1 MERLLALWV
10 ESLSV
15 ERPDG
20 STLRTTQAL
29 LDALNL
35 LCPFTEVIRF
45 GLFVLPIRAPSR
57 FYGGDDEV
65 LEVVRRCV
73 HEVVGTNVRLGVAE
87 GLFSAELAAYH
98 EVVLPVGASDAFRRA
113 QPLEVLG
120 RRDLTT
126 TLQRLGIRSVGDFAD
141 LDAARVAERFDLDAL
156 TRQRVA
162 RGELPEL
169 EGQRDPRL
177 ARRLAQGRGEDD
189 GFDEQLGFFGQRG
202 AGDLRADA
210 AALRIRQ
217 RLGAEAVVVASLRG
231 GRTPD
236 ERGVLV
242 PWGAPAAPRQ
252 EFAPW
257 PGQMGAPSPATTL
270 AHPVEVQLRDVRGAP
285 VVFGARGLLSA
296 TPHALALPNT
306 LRREIT
312 WFAGPWPLV
321 ERWWSRHRRRAHLQ
335 VVLSSG
341 EAFLLSCEERRWWL
355 VGIYD

>member
-10 ESLSV
+10 ESLSI

-35 LCPFTEVIRF
+35 LCPFTEAIRF
-45 GLFVLPIRAPSR
+45 GLFALPIRAPSR
-57 FYGGDDEV
+57 FYGGDDAV
-65 LEVVRRCV
+65 LEMVRRCV
-73 HEVVGTNVRLGVAE
+73 HDVAGTNVHLGVAE
-87 GLFSAELAAYH
+87 GLFSAELAAHH
-98 EVVLPVGASDAFRRA
+98 EVVLPAGASSGFRRA

-126 TLQRLGIRSVGDFAD
+126 TCQRLGIRTVGAFAD
-141 LDAARVAERFDLDAL
+141 LDTARVAERFDRDVL

-162 RGELPEL
+162 RGELAEL

-177 ARRLAQGRGEDD
+177 ARRLAQWRGEDD
-189 GFDEQLGFFGQRG
+189 DFDEQLGFFGQRG

-242 PWGAPAAPRQ
+242 PWGAPAPARQ
-252 EFAPW
+252 ELAPW

-270 AHPVEVQLRDVRGAP
+270 AHPVEVQLRDAQGAP
-285 VVFGARGLLSA
+285 VVLGVRGLLSA
-296 TPHALALPNT
+296 APATLAFSST

-321 ERWWSRHRRRAHLQ
+321 ERWWSLHRRRAQLQ
-335 VVLSSG
+335 LVLASG
-341 EAFLLSCEERRWWL
+341 EAFLLSCEERQWWL
-355 VGIYD
+355 AGIYD